1 MLRRTTTAARP
12 SRFLSFLL
20 SAGGA
25 AFIFPNT
32 SVYPEAT
39 QRITTRPGTKTPLC
53 HLFFFFFFF
62 ERHLRMSCEMR
73 DLRHVTQLILDGSPK
88 QSASAS
94 VDLEPRISQTF
105 LLRDHRDSPSLNC
118 RLKSGSARSPADLRH
133 RWAEKSFPMPV
144 RFQVYRRM

>member
-1 MLRRTTTAARP
+1 M
-12 SRFLSFLL
+12 FCLSFL

-53 HLFFFFFFF
+53 HLLFFFFFFF
-62 ERHLRMSCEMR
+62 LRHPRMSREMR
-73 DLRHVTQLILDGSPK
+73 DLRHVTQLILDGSSK
-88 QSASAS
+88 QSDPAS

-105 LLRDHRDSPSLNC
+105 PLRDHRDSPSLNC
-118 RLKSGSARSPADLRH
+118 RLTSRSARSPAALRH
-133 RWAEKSFPMPV
+133 RWAEKSFPTPV
-144 RFQVYRRM
+144 RFRVYRKMKYHPSILIT